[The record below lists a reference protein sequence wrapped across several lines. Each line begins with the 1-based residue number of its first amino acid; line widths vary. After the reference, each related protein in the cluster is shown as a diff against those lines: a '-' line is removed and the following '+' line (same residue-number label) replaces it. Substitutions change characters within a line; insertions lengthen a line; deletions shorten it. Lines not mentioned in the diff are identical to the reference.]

1 MVSDD
6 RTVRLDLGHI
16 HGWCRATNAA
26 HYDRHLTMLSSEE
39 RLRCDRF
46 HFDRDRQ
53 DYANAHDLLRR
64 ALSRY
69 DTTSPE
75 LWQFEAPRGAKP
87 FLTAGSSGGETC
99 TGLDFNLSHTQGL
112 VACVVGRGTTVGIDV
127 ERIDRLWDAMNLA
140 PRFFSPAE
148 VADLH
153 ACGEAARM
161 RRFIELWT
169 LKESFIKAIGRG
181 LSQPLDSFSFSLS
194 ENGAIGFLPPPEF
207 AARRWHFAQ
216 YDVTP
221 YAVLA
226 IAADVDRAPT
236 FLVQSMD
243 SDRIVELVPSR
254 TSQPNRR

>member
-1 MVSDD
+1 
-6 RTVRLDLGHI
+6 VRLDFGHI

-26 HYDRHLTMLSSEE
+26 RYDQHVRVLSSEE
-39 RLRCDRF
+39 RVRCDRF

-64 ALSRY
+64 TLSGY

-75 LWQFEAPRGAKP
+75 LWQFETPRGAKP
-87 FLTAGSSGGETC
+87 FLTAGSGSEAC
-99 TGLDFNLSHTQGL
+99 AGLDFNLSHTHGL

-127 ERIDRLWDAMNLA
+127 ERLDRLRDAMSLA
-140 PRFFSPAE
+140 TRFFSPAE

-153 ACGEAARM
+153 ACEQATRA

-169 LKESFIKAIGRG
+169 LKESFIKAIGKG
-181 LSQPLDSFSFSLS
+181 LSQPLDSFSFSLGK
-194 ENGAIGFLPPPEF
+194 NGAIGFAPPPEF

-221 YAVLA
+221 HAVLA

-236 FLVQSMD
+236 FLVQSID
-243 SDRIVELVPSR
+243 ADRMVEIVPSR
-254 TSQPNRR
+254 TSQTDPR